1 MKMFYYPG
9 CTLKEK
15 TTNLNNT
22 TLEAANRLDLELI
35 ELPEWTCC
43 GATYPLTSQKIM
55 NLIPQARIL
64 FNVKMLG
71 DDKVTTTCTFCYST
85 LKRANRII
93 KNDGEIH
100 KRINAFLSEDKRIPE
115 YNKEDVYEFEDYN
128 GEVKVKHLLEV
139 FRDDIGYE
147 TISKKIKKKLEGLKV
162 ASYYGCK
169 LLRPPKEV
177 EFDDP
182 ENPSIMEDFIKA
194 LGCEMIDFPYKTE
207 CCGSYLSLSEPEIA
221 AKVSYKIL
229 KSAQKRGAD
238 LIILTCPLCYYNMD
252 RKQKVILSQ
261 YPDFNRI
268 PILFFTQLLAIA
280 FDIEEDKLG
289 LDQHYVD
296 PRPLLKEKN
305 IL

>member
-64 FNVKMLG
+64 FNVKMLR

-85 LKRANRII
+85 LKRANKII